1 MSNPLAQLISVA
13 DARQLIQQYA
23 KPLPVKQWPLQVAA
37 GCCLATDVKSA
48 VQVPAFWQ
56 SSMDGY
62 AYAWEAGRSEYE
74 LVGEQAAGK
83 AHAEPLQPGQAV
95 RIFTGAALPAGA
107 DTVLMQEKA
116 AVNNGMLQVQDE
128 LLQRGANVRPPGS
141 ELQQGETILPA
152 GTWLTAAA
160 MGVLA
165 SAGLPSV
172 PVYPRPSVA
181 IIVTGNEL
189 QAPGLPL
196 QYGEVYEANS
206 YALLTALQR
215 LHIQASV
222 QRVPDDPAALAT
234 AITQQ
239 LAKCDILLVTG
250 GVSVGDYD
258 YTPQALAAAGAITI
272 FHKVKQ
278 KPGKPLLFAM
288 RGQQLLF
295 GLPGNPASVLSCFY
309 QYVLPAIGSVMQLPL
324 VLSSVQLPLQHAW
337 QKPAGLT
344 HFLKARVAD
353 GAVSMMQG
361 QESYKLRSFAQANA
375 LAELPADQTQWQAGD
390 LIQVHL
396 LPTPY

>member
-1 MSNPLAQLISVA
+1 MSVAQFISVA

-37 GCCLATDVKSA
+37 GCCLAADVLAA

-62 AYAWEAGRSEYE
+62 AYAWQAGRSEYE

-83 AHAEPLQPGQAV
+83 AHLQPLQPGQAV
-95 RIFTGAALPAGA
+95 RIFTGAALPPGA

-116 AVNNGMLQVQDE
+116 VVSNGVLQVQDE
-128 LLQRGANVRPPGS
+128 LLQQGANVRPPGS
-141 ELQQGETILPA
+141 ELQQGEVVLPA

-165 SAGLPSV
+165 SAGLSSV
-172 PVYPRPSVA
+172 PVYPRPRVA

-206 YALLTALQR
+206 YALLAALQR
-215 LHIQASV
+215 LSIQASV
-222 QRVPDDPAALAT
+222 QRVPDDADALVAA
-234 AITQQ
+234 ISQQ
-239 LAKCDILLVTG
+239 LDKCDVLLVTG

-258 YTPQALAAAGAITI
+258 YTPQALAAAGATTI

-309 QYVLPAIGSVMQLPL
+309 QYVLPAIGSVMQVPLALP
-324 VLSSVQLPLQHAW
+324 SMQLPLQHAW

-353 GAVSMMQG
+353 AAVSIMQG

-375 LAELPADQTQWQAGD
+375 VAEMPADQTLWEAGD
-390 LIQVHL
+390 IIRVHV